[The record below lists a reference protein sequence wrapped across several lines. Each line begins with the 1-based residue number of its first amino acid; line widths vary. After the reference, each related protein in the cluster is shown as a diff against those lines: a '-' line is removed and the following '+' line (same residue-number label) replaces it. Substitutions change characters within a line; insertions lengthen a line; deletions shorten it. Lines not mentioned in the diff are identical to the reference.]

1 MPTGLMRARP
11 LIFGYVRALP
21 ELNPVTV
28 TRLTDELAHFAAREG
43 FLLAGVYVER
53 RWLHS
58 VAWDALVTDCC
69 CYDVRNVVVPDSNH
83 LHTLP
88 ALSFV
93 MQSVIEDAI
102 GGHVWFVHPDA
113 EEYPPCPS
121 RPRSAAP

>member
-1 MPTGLMRARP
+1 L
-11 LIFGYVRALP
+11 LFGYVRALP
-21 ELNPVTV
+21 ELDSATV
-28 TRLTDELAHFAAREG
+28 ACRIDELADFAARED
-43 FLLAGVYVER
+43 FLLAGIYVER

-58 VAWDALVTDCC
+58 VAWDALVTDCYR
-69 CYDVRNVVVPDSNH
+69 YDVRNVVVPDSKH

-102 GGHVWFVHPDA
+102 GGHVWFVHPDT

-121 RPRSAAP
+121 RPRSATP